1 MRAEPGSRFLV
12 ICIRLT
18 FFKFPFLL
26 LSPSLL
32 LLFSFLFIFK
42 SQASIH
48 SFQSERV
55 SWENQRGEI
64 QADPL
69 PLL

>member
-1 MRAEPGSRFLV
+1 MWAEPGSRFL
-12 ICIRLT
+12 ICIRLA

-26 LSPSLL
+26 LSPSL